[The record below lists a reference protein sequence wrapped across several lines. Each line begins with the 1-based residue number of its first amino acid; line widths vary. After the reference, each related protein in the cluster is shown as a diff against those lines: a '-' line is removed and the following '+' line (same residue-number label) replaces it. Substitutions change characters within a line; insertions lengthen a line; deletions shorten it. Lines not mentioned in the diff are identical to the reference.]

1 MSVVLLKFKLLLDRY
16 EKITVLTHL
25 NPDADT
31 LGTGLGL
38 YALLKNMGKQVE
50 ICNPSRDL
58 PKHLDFLPHFAK
70 IKSQIDFED
79 SLIITCDSASIDL
92 LVFDLSL
99 REIVNIDHHPSN
111 TDYGTLNIVKSSC
124 VSASMVAYNLL
135 KNDFKMT
142 KEVATCFYV
151 ALVSDTQNFTTLNMN
166 SAVFDVASELLSL
179 GVNLQEVNR
188 NLTQRKSL
196 SSLRVLSSTLK
207 TLELYESGA
216 LATMF
221 ISTEMLEKSGATIH
235 DTVAIINQAMAL
247 VTVKVVVLVIEF
259 EDYMK
264 VSFRSDGADVSS
276 LAEHFGGGGHH
287 MSAGF
292 RTQKIEIE
300 LLLEKI
306 KKEIKKRGL
315 VNGS

>member
-1 MSVVLLKFKLLLDRY
+1 VSVVLLKFKLLLDRY

-38 YALLKNMGKQVE
+38 YALFKSMGKQVE